1 MNLYNDERVKQF
13 LKIYN
18 ENGGQWLPKDKNN
31 IMKEGLTKWFT
42 TAIENSRNLF
52 KELESKIPSLEVEV
66 KVSSLDEGIITDKTI
81 EGFISKETYYLKASE
96 NGKKFNYT
104 HEITDSDDIDFIRIN
119 AFKQFEAWKET
130 KKLEKQELE
139 TTN

>member
-52 KELESKIPSLEVEV
+52 KELENKIPALEVEV

>member
-52 KELESKIPSLEVEV
+52 KELESKIPALEVEV

-119 AFKQFEAWKET
+119 AFKQYEAWKET

>member
-52 KELESKIPSLEVEV
+52 KELESKIPALEVEV

>member
-1 MNLYNDERVKQF
+1 
-13 LKIYN
+13 
-18 ENGGQWLPKDKNN
+18 
-31 IMKEGLTKWFT
+31 MKEGLTKWFT
-42 TAIENSRNLF
+42 TAIENSKNLF
-52 KELESKIPSLEVEV
+52 KELENKIPALEVEV

-81 EGFISKETYYLKASE
+81 EGYISKETYYLKASE

-104 HEITDSDDIDFIRIN
+104 HEITDSDDINFIRIN